1 MFIYYYL
8 LFLYYKQAQNFVVCA
23 HDIPI
28 CKITLFSLKKKAEE
42 KNVFNV

>member
-1 MFIYYYL
+1 MFIYYSL
-8 LFLYYKQAQNFVVCA
+8 LFPYYKQVQNIMVCA

-28 CKITLFSLKKKAEE
+28 CKITLFSLKKKAEA